1 MNIKYFIKLS
11 LLPLIITLSI
21 PANSD
26 VLNSFSQILKEH
38 SMIFTMPK
46 EFKQIPVKEND
57 DVLYQY
63 AVKSKKN
70 KLEIRYSVFSLK
82 QRVKEYEEW
91 KNSKNRNG
99 VMTDPNTGYTIFT
112 RAVVENIAGSE
123 NFKETLFNQKNVKD
137 EFNADWGGTYLVESK
152 SGYGEGFKYA
162 LITALH
168 KDNVADAYI
177 VYLFDDF
184 RTVQSEIMKEFY
196 SMRFMSDYFNKK
208 SVLFSATFVLS
219 VINKE
224 SISPLEI
231 GKNINFNE
239 SDKRSIDDYLVKI
252 AEYYSLKIN
261 KADLSRIKDIIKL
274 INDGYPIV
282 IIYDDK
288 KLSHSAVIK
297 GYNVENEKLLLRV
310 YDSGMEKED
319 FIDAVSLI
327 SDYRKMK
334 PVRGYYFTK

>member
-1 MNIKYFIKLS
+1 MNINNIFKIIILS
-11 LLPLIITLSI
+11 LIITVSI
-21 PANSD
+21 PANSTE
-26 VLNSFSQILKEH
+26 LNSFPQILKEH

-57 DVLYQY
+57 DVLYQH
-63 AVKSKKN
+63 AIKSKKN

-82 QRVKEYEEW
+82 QRIKEYEEW

-99 VMTDPNTGYTIFT
+99 VMTDPNIGYTVFT
-112 RAVVENIAGSE
+112 RVVVENIAGSE

-137 EFNADWGGTYLVESK
+137 EFNADWGGTYLVEPK
-152 SGYGEGFKYA
+152 SGYGEGYKYA

-168 KDNVADAYI
+168 KDNIADAYI
-177 VYLFDDF
+177 VYLFDDY
-184 RTVQSEIMKEFY
+184 RTVQSEILKEFY

-231 GKNINFNE
+231 GKNVNFNE
-239 SDKRSIDDYLVKI
+239 SDKLSIDDYLVKI

-261 KADLSRIKDIIKL
+261 KIDLSRIKDIIKL
-274 INDGYPIV
+274 LNDGYPVV
-282 IIYDDK
+282 IIYVDK

-297 GYNVENEKLLLRV
+297 GYKVENEKVLIRV
-310 YDSGMEKED
+310 YDSGLETED
-319 FIDAVSLI
+319 FIDAGSLI

>member
-1 MNIKYFIKLS
+1 MNLKNICKIFLLS
-11 LLPLIITLSI
+11 LIITLSI
-21 PANSD
+21 PANSNE
-26 VLNSFSQILKEH
+26 LNSFSQILKEH
-38 SMIFTMPK
+38 GMIFTMPK
-46 EFKQIPVKEND
+46 EFKQIPVKENE

-63 AVKSKKN
+63 SVKSKKN

-82 QRVKEYEEW
+82 QRLKEYEEW

-112 RAVVENIAGSE
+112 RVVVENIAGSE
-123 NFKETLFNQKNVKD
+123 KFSETIFYQKNVKD
-137 EFNADWGGTYLVESK
+137 EFNADWGGTYLVEPK

-184 RTVQSEIMKEFY
+184 KVVQSEILKEFY

-231 GKNINFNE
+231 GKNVNFNE
-239 SDKRSIDDYLVKI
+239 SDKLSIDDYLVKI

-261 KADLSRIKDIIKL
+261 KIDLSRMKDIIKL
-274 INDGYPIV
+274 LNDGYPVV
-282 IIYDDK
+282 IIYVDN

-297 GYNVENEKLLLRV
+297 GYKVENDKVLIRV
-310 YDSGMEKED
+310 YDSGLEKED
-319 FIDAVSLI
+319 FINAASLI
-327 SDYRKMK
+327 SDYRKIK
-334 PVRGYYFTK
+334 PDRGYYFTK